1 MGESKLK
8 KNAAFPEELV
18 RFWEQELCVN
28 FAIALARKTDWLL
41 HVDWLSDSYDEGESS
56 ANMIP
61 LRVYVADNGDKI
73 FDVRGVFK
81 IPSFVERTIRPLM
94 EKARRPSTKGV
105 RTRFYSE
112 EKLRLLPLPFSPD
125 EQKISDAI
133 KAIDNN
139 PLFLKGI
146 PERKPPHLPAYEAA
160 EFTFGRCAVFAQALA
175 KAKGLPTFGL
185 IVVKFAPMCSSA
197 QCSEG
202 EYFHSVVMHQDGE
215 VEDAWGKAP
224 IAEIASRF
232 GVVEFV
238 TSAEE
243 HDTVIRNLSTNTP
256 DRYQQAY
263 VQAQELIARHLL

>member
-1 MGESKLK
+1 MGESKIK

-18 RFWEQELCVN
+18 RSWEQELCVN

-41 HVDWLSDSYDEGESS
+41 HVDWLSGSSGDDESL

-61 LRVYVADNGDKI
+61 LRVYVADNGDEI

-81 IPSFVERTIRPLM
+81 MPSFVERTIRPLAV
-94 EKARRPSTKGV
+94 KARRPSTKGV

-133 KAIDNN
+133 KSIENN

-146 PERKPPHLPAYEAA
+146 PERKSPRLPAYEAA
-160 EFTFGRCAVFAQALA
+160 KFTFGRCAAFAQALA
-175 KAKGLPTFGL
+175 EAKGLPTFGL

-224 IAEIASRF
+224 ISEIASRF
-232 GVVEFV
+232 GVVEFI

-243 HDTVIRNLSTNTP
+243 HDRVIRNWSANTP
-256 DRYQQAY
+256 DLYQQAY
-263 VQAQELIARHLL
+263 VKAQELIARHL